1 MNRIEL
7 PCSFI
12 RENKKMLAKTCLLG
26 VAGNSWEAKIVKEK
40 SKYFICEGEWPQFV
54 VHHKLELWDILHFLL
69 IDKSKFHVLP
79 YTQKC
84 RLNFHEKRLAFEEL
98 SSSSEDEIG
107 PSRKSKKVKVDDA
120 IEISDCE
127 EESID
132 TSSDDESKDGDINPS
147 CSRQAKYKKPKRE
160 MVSAGYN
167 IILLYMHLEYVIWFI
182 IYNLLMHE
190 KALGTLIYL
199 NIWYM

>member
-1 MNRIEL
+1 MKSDL
-7 PCSFI
+7 Q
-12 RENKKMLAKTCLLG
+12 ENLR
-26 VAGNSWEAKIVKEK
+26 
-40 SKYFICEGEWPQFV
+40 
-54 VHHKLELWDILHFLL
+54 KLI
-69 IDKSKFHVLP
+69 
-79 YTQKC
+79 
-84 RLNFHEKRLAFEEL
+84 
-98 SSSSEDEIG
+98 
-107 PSRKSKKVKVDDA
+107 KVDDA
-120 IEISDCE
+120 IRISDCE
-127 EESID
+127 EESVD
-132 TSSDDESKDGDINPS
+132 TSSDVEYKDGDINPS